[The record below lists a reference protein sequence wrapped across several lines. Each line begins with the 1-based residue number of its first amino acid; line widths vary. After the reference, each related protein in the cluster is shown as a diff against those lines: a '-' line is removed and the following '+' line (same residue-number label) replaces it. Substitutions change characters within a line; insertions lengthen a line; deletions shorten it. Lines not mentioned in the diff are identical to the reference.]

1 MSESG
6 GKGKSRKLGRDKVK
20 CAAYRASKVRE
31 KNKIK
36 RVLAS
41 NGYKSAVK
49 YAREK
54 GLTDYFS
61 KLVKSKE

>member
-6 GKGKSRKLGRDKVK
+6 GHKKGRKLGRDKVK

-31 KNKIK
+31 KNKVR

-41 NGYKSAVK
+41 NGYKQAVK

-54 GLTDYFS
+54 GLTDYFA
-61 KLVKSKE
+61 KIVRRVD